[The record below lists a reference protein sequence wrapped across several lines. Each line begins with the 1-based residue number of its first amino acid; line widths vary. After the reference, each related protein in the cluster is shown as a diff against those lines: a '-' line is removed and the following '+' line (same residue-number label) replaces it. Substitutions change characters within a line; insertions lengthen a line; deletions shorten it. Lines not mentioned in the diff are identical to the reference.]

1 MARTRPTWNIFSV
14 RRSNGV
20 RFGIRRNNGSG
31 FMVALL
37 WLSLSTK
44 LRTKGVPADADVPIQ
59 QFKLWSI
66 GGMLAR
72 RV

>member
-1 MARTRPTWNIFSV
+1 L
-14 RRSNGV
+14 
-20 RFGIRRNNGSG
+20 
-31 FMVALL
+31 MVALL